1 MWQYLVVYVIAMVV
15 ARVLAPKPQQPAPGD
30 ISSQMP
36 TAEAG
41 KEIPVLFGTRIIGQ
55 PNVVWW
61 GDLLTK
67 KIKSKGGK
75 K

>member
-1 MWQYLVVYVIAMVV
+1 MWQYLVVYVIALVV
-15 ARVLAPKPQQPAPGD
+15 ARLTAPKPQTPAPGD
-30 ISSQMP
+30 IKDNIPS
-36 TAEAG
+36 AEAG

-61 GDLLTK
+61 GDVRTK
-67 KIKSKGGK
+67 AIKSDGGK